1 VTLRV
6 IGAGVGRTGTFSM
19 KQALDQLGFGP
30 CHHMEEVDE
39 TSPREVGL
47 WMDAARGKADWSVNY
62 AGYHAAV
69 DWPTAAFWR
78 ELSEAFPDAKLLLT
92 VRDPEAWCVSF
103 SNTIYP
109 LIEAAEQASP
119 EERPFLEMVTAVV
132 TRTGFRIPST
142 RDEII
147 AAFNRHVAAVKA
159 TIPPER
165 LLVFDVREG
174 WAPLCAYLGVPLLEA
189 DFPRT
194 NNTEEFWKST
204 QAPPR
209 Q

>member
-1 VTLRV
+1 
-6 IGAGVGRTGTFSM
+6 
-19 KQALDQLGFGP
+19 
-30 CHHMEEVDE
+30 
-39 TSPREVGL
+39 
-47 WMDAARGKADWSVNY
+47 VNY

-78 ELSEAFPDAKLLLT
+78 ELAEAFPDAKFLLT

-103 SNTIYP
+103 SNTSYP
-109 LIEAAEQASP
+109 LIEATGRASP
-119 EERPFLEMVTAVV
+119 EERPFLDMCTAVV
-132 TRTGFRIPST
+132 TKTGFRIPST
-142 RDEII
+142 RDEIR
-147 AAFNRHVAAVKA
+147 AAFDQHAAAVKA
-159 TIPPER
+159 TIPPDR

-174 WAPLCAYLGVPLLEA
+174 WDPLCAYLGVPIPEA